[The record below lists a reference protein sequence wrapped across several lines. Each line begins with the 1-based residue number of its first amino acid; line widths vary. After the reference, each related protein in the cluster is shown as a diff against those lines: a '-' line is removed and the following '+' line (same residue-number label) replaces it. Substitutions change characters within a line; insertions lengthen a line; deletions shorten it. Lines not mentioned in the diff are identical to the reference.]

1 MGSIGLQAMMMAA
14 VCHYNG
20 VGTEKNEERAKDFF
34 KRAAK
39 QGNVQAIQIVVAM
52 DNGEKL
58 RI

>member
-1 MGSIGLQAMMMAA
+1 MMAA

-39 QGNVQAIQIVVAM
+39 QGNAQAIQIVVAM

-58 RI
+58 RF